1 MIYKIHHEKV
11 ICQLLKGN
19 LMLPPPRKHHSHSQQ
34 FCFLNNRTKYQRVFP
49 SKDNQ
54 RLEWPCVTVNAK
66 TADTFVSSLACSL
79 SQLCDLPYDLSEKMD
94 YEIEHRQFAVQDQ
107 TPSVL

>member
-1 MIYKIHHEKV
+1 M
-11 ICQLLKGN
+11 
-19 LMLPPPRKHHSHSQQ
+19 
-34 FCFLNNRTKYQRVFP
+34 
-49 SKDNQ
+49 
-54 RLEWPCVTVNAK
+54 TVNAK